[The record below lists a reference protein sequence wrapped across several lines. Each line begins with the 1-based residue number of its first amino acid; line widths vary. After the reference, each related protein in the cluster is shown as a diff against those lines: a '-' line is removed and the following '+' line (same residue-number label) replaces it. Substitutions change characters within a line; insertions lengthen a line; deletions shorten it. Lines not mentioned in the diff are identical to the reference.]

1 MDFEKELKKLFDN
14 KNLKNF
20 FNNDYLKELEAMIN
34 NKKFEK
40 DLLNVLNSLKKVTK
54 IDFKKMKG
62 DMKHNSQLKVKGTA
76 LKILASENTKTSFLK
91 FKLFLISL
99 LGLNYAFQ
107 GAAIRCMLYYLN
119 KKKRKKYEV
128 DKVFVF
134 NSKYGLNEGII
145 REKIALKYPIKR
157 IMTCM
162 YYMGMIF

>member
-1 MDFEKELKKLFDN
+1 M
-14 KNLKNF
+14 
-20 FNNDYLKELEAMIN
+20 
-34 NKKFEK
+34 
-40 DLLNVLNSLKKVTK
+40 K